1 MCSWALKVGGWFVTW
16 EAWFTL
22 GVVVLTIVAVAREIT
37 APSVLIFGAT
47 VVLLVSGVLEP
58 AEAFSG
64 FSNPAPITVAA
75 LYVVAAA
82 VERTGLL
89 GPLLDRVLGKPLGER
104 AALARVA
111 LPSAAT
117 SAFLNNTPIV
127 ATLVPA
133 VSRWADRNR
142 RSVSG
147 FLMPLSF
154 AAILGGM
161 VTVIGTSTNVVISG
175 LLEET
180 GRDALG
186 FFEIGKAGLPIA
198 LAGLAVLLVLA
209 PIMLP
214 IRRPARRDLESDIR
228 EFVVDMTVVPGGSID
243 GATVRDGGLRHLSG
257 LFLVQ
262 IDRGGQVI
270 APVSPSVELHGGD
283 RLRFVG
289 KADDVADLHN
299 TKGLTAEAGDMEG
312 FDTARLVF
320 FEAVVGSA
328 SPLVGRSL
336 RDVGFRAR
344 YQAAVVAIHRAGQR
358 VEGKLGEVR
367 LRVGDTLLL
376 LAGSSFLPRWRD
388 RSDFLV
394 VSRLSGV
401 EPARSEKAMF
411 AGLITLGV
419 VVAAASGLVGILEAS
434 LVGALAIFLTGTLT
448 AGEVRNAID
457 LNVLLV
463 IGSAFGI
470 GEAVAKHGLADKI
483 AEIIVDG
490 FAPLNERGVLLGLVL
505 ATILLTE
512 LITNNAAAILMF
524 PIAVAAAAGLGVEP
538 RGFIV
543 AVALSASASFLTP
556 IGYQT
561 NTMVWGPGGYKFSD
575 YARLGL
581 PLTIITVGGLVA
593 LTPVFWPF

>member
-1 MCSWALKVGGWFVTW
+1 VSWEG
-16 EAWFTL
+16 WFTL
-22 GVVVLTIVAVAREIT
+22 AVVVVTVVAVAREIT
-37 APSVLIFGAT
+37 APSVLIFGAA
-47 VVLLVSGVLEP
+47 VVLLVARVLEP
-58 AEAFSG
+58 SEAFSG

-75 LYVVAAA
+75 LYVIAAA

-89 GPLLDRVLGKPLGER
+89 APVLDRVLGKPMGER
-104 AALARVA
+104 SALARMA

-142 RSVSG
+142 RSVSA
-147 FLMPLSF
+147 FLMPLSY

-161 VTVIGTSTNVVISG
+161 VTVIGTSTNVVVSG
-175 LLEET
+175 LLEAE
-180 GRDALG
+180 GMEPLG

-198 LAGLAVLLVLA
+198 VAGLAVLLLIAPVVL
-209 PIMLP
+209 P
-214 IRRPARRDLESDIR
+214 RRRSARSDLEADIR
-228 EFVVDMTVVPGGSID
+228 EFVVDMTVVPSGSLD
-243 GATVRDGGLRHLSG
+243 GTTVRDGGLRHLSG
-257 LFLVQ
+257 VFLVQ
-262 IDRGGQVI
+262 IDRDGEVI

-299 TKGLTAEAGDMEG
+299 TKGLAAEAGDMEG
-312 FDTARLVF
+312 FDTTRLVF

-401 EPARSEKAMF
+401 EPFRSERAVF

-419 VVAAASGLVGILEAS
+419 VVAAAAGLVGILEAS
-434 LVGALAIFLTGTLT
+434 LVGALAIFLSGTLT
-448 AGEVRNAID
+448 AGEARNAID
-457 LNVLLV
+457 LNVLVV

-470 GEAVAKHGLADKI
+470 GSAVAKTGLADKI
-483 AEIIVDG
+483 ADIIVGG
-490 FAPLNERGVLLGLVL
+490 FAPLGERGVLLGVVL

-524 PIAVAAAAGLGVEP
+524 PIAVATAAELDAEP
-538 RGFIV
+538 RAFV
-543 AVALSASASFLTP
+543 MAVALAASASFLTP

-561 NTMVWGPGGYKFSD
+561 NTMVWGPGGYRFSD
-575 YARLGL
+575 YARLGC
-581 PLTIITVGGLVA
+581 PLTAIAVGGLVA
-593 LTPVFWPF
+593 LTPVFWPL

>member
-1 MCSWALKVGGWFVTW
+1 MPARCLVSW

-22 GVVVLTIVAVAREIT
+22 GVVVLTIVAVAREVS
-37 APSVLIFGAT
+37 APSAIIFGAT
-47 VVLLVSGVLEP
+47 VVLLVAGVLEP
-58 AEAFSG
+58 AQAFAG

-75 LYVVAAA
+75 LYVIAAA

-89 GPLLDRVLGKPLGER
+89 GPLLDRVLGRPLGER
-104 AALARVA
+104 AALARMA
-111 LPSAAT
+111 LPAAAS

-127 ATLVPA
+127 ATLMPA
-133 VSRWADRNR
+133 VSRWADRSQ

-147 FLMPLSF
+147 FLMPLSY

-161 VTVIGTSTNVVISG
+161 VTVIGTSTNVVVSG
-175 LLEET
+175 LLEAE
-180 GRDALG
+180 DMKPLG

-198 LAGLAVLLVLA
+198 LVGLAALLVLA
-209 PIMLP
+209 PIVLP
-214 IRRPARRDLESDIR
+214 RRRPARRDLETDIR
-228 EFVVDMTVVPGGSID
+228 EYVVDMTVVAGGALD

-299 TKGLTAEAGDMEG
+299 TKSLAADGGDIEG
-312 FDTARLVF
+312 FDTARLAF

-401 EPARSEKAMF
+401 EPTRSGKALF
-411 AGLITLGV
+411 AGLITAGV
-419 VVAAASGLVGILEAS
+419 VVAAASGLVSILEAS
-434 LVGALAIFLTGTLT
+434 LVGALAVFLTGTLT

-457 LNVLLV
+457 LNVLVV
-463 IGSAFGI
+463 IGSSFGI
-470 GEAVAKHGLADKI
+470 GVAVHTTGLADKI
-483 AEIIVDG
+483 ATLIVDG
-490 FAPLNERGVLLGLVL
+490 LAPLGQHGVLFGLVL

-512 LITNNAAAILMF
+512 MITNNAAAILMF
-524 PIAVAAAAGLGVEP
+524 PIGVAAAAGLGVDP
-538 RGFIV
+538 RGFII
-543 AVALSASASFLTP
+543 AVALAASASFLTP

-561 NTMVWGPGGYKFSD
+561 NTMVWGPGGYRFSD

-581 PLTIITVGGLVA
+581 PLTVITVGGLV
-593 LTPVFWPF
+593 TFVPVFWPF